1 MTKAGSNMSR
11 YSAVPIRYS
20 AKTTVDVF
28 GGEIRLETR
37 YGMASVHLWASN
49 STRPSEGGVLHPVTE
64 TSLGTRQE
72 IGFAGKSQCFES
84 CATSTRGVAIWH
96 HVNRDVGLLFSLGSH
111 SDANLIH
118 EPALKFRARLYH
130 AAAHDKG
137 VGIEGVDHQV
147 KEQSKRPRLD
157 PEDLLAHRITLLCH
171 STHAKCSLVG
181 VFDLGQFV
189 IGIFLQEMRQQ
200 MSPNRSERTQRFQV
214 SNTAAIALRLQ
225 SFYAG
230 NHMKRNE
237 DVA

>member
-84 CATSTRGVAIWH
+84 SATSTRG
-96 HVNRDVGLLFSLGSH
+96 
-111 SDANLIH
+111 
-118 EPALKFRARLYH
+118 
-130 AAAHDKG
+130 
-137 VGIEGVDHQV
+137 
-147 KEQSKRPRLD
+147 
-157 PEDLLAHRITLLCH
+157 
-171 STHAKCSLVG
+171 
-181 VFDLGQFV
+181 
-189 IGIFLQEMRQQ
+189 
-200 MSPNRSERTQRFQV
+200 RSEERRVGEEGTSR
-214 SNTAAIALRLQ
+214 
-225 SFYAG
+225 
-230 NHMKRNE
+230 
-237 DVA
+237 